1 MNIQTSVFYVGG
13 SKGGVGKSLFSFALV
28 DYLLNRN
35 ANILL
40 VDTDTDNPDVFKAHK
55 ELVLPNLLCRLN
67 SLDDADGWA
76 DLLDTVQ
83 NYPDHAVVINAAARP
98 SIPLCS
104 FSSPALSPPL
114 SQ

>member
-1 MNIQTSVFYVGG
+1 MNIQTCVFYVGG

-55 ELVLPNLLCRLN
+55 VLALPNLLCRLN

-76 DLLDTVQ
+76 ELLWTACRTTLTM
-83 NYPDHAVVINAAARP
+83 PWSSMPPPAPRPARTATAT
-98 SIPLCS
+98 S
-104 FSSPALSPPL
+104 
-114 SQ
+114 

>member
-1 MNIQTSVFYVGG
+1 MGG

-55 ELVLPNLLCRLN
+55 DLALPIC
-67 SLDDADGWA
+67 S
-76 DLLDTVQ
+76 
-83 NYPDHAVVINAAARP
+83 AV
-98 SIPLCS
+98 
-104 FSSPALSPPL
+104 
-114 SQ
+114 